1 MIRIILLFVFLFSAV
16 LTVPHDA
23 FAQTTNETVTVS
35 EIAISGN
42 SRVSDST
49 ISAYLPVRVGDAI
62 SEDSLDNAIDSLFAT
77 KLFNDVTINIE
88 GTRISIAVVENP
100 IVNRVNIEGN
110 DVLDD
115 ERLLA
120 ELDIQPRRVFTRKV
134 AVDATQKLLEIYR
147 LSGRYAAEITPQVIR
162 LDNNRV
168 DLIFE
173 VDEGPLIKVTS
184 ISFIGNETFSDFALR
199 QVISSRQVRWWAF
212 LSSVDKYDES
222 RLDYDA
228 RLLRQFYLGRGYAN
242 IQIKRA
248 QGGLLADRSG
258 FALTFEIDEGTRYK
272 LRDVSFTSQIT
283 DIDVSK
289 FRDDIPL
296 EKGDWYNVKGLEQ
309 GLLNVTNSLGNLGY
323 AFVDVR
329 PQVTP
334 DTDSNEL
341 DIEISI
347 GEGRK
352 NYIER
357 IEVVNNSRTRDTVI
371 RRELE
376 VVEGDPYNQLKLD
389 KSLRNIKNLGFFR
402 TVDISTVRGSAD
414 DQTIAKIN
422 VEEQSTGDFSIGVG
436 YSSLDK
442 STVSLGINER
452 NFLGSGRGLKFSTS
466 LSESRS
472 DYRLGL
478 TEPYF
483 LDRDLRGS
491 AEIFNQKVENS
502 TLTTKSTGVN
512 LGVAFDAADD
522 YYHRIGYELSSAD
535 STQSSTT
542 ATSLT
547 GEENKDL
554 LRSALSYTIGRST
567 LDNRFDP
574 TEGYLYEL
582 DETVSGL
589 GGDVTFMKTSVRAS
603 YFKPLNFNSFILGV
617 RGRAGF
623 VDGLGEKVTQSARFY
638 LGGRTVRGFDSSGI
652 GPRDTG
658 ANSAVGGNYMY
669 SATAEIVSS
678 YGLSEDLGVRW
689 TVFSDI
695 GSVWDTDYPS
705 GVTGAND
712 DSLRQSVGVGFL
724 WDTAVGPLTFYWADA
739 VSKTS
744 HDQLKRFQFNI
755 GTRL

>member
-242 IQIKRA
+242 IEIKRA

-705 GVTGAND
+705 DVTGAND

-724 WDTAVGPLTFYWADA
+724 WDTAVGPLKFYWADA

>member
-199 QVISSRQVRWWAF
+199 QVISSRQARWWAF

-242 IQIKRA
+242 IEIKRA

-483 LDRDLRGS
+483 LDRDLRSS
-491 AEIFNQKVENS
+491 AEIFNQKLENS

-554 LRSALSYTIGRST
+554 LRSALTYTIGRST

>member
-16 LTVPHDA
+16 LTVPYDA
-23 FAQTTNETVTVS
+23 FAQTSNETVTVS

-422 VEEQSTGDFSIGVG
+422 VEEQSTGDFSIGFG

-491 AEIFNQKVENS
+491 AEIFNQKLENS

-522 YYHRIGYELSSAD
+522 YYHRIGYELSSAN

-739 VSKTS
+739 VSKS
-744 HDQLKRFQFNI
+744 SNDQLKRFQFNI

>member
-88 GTRISIAVVENP
+88 GTRISIVVVENP

-242 IQIKRA
+242 IEIKRA

-272 LRDVSFTSQIT
+272 LRDVNFTSQIT

-296 EKGDWYNVKGLEQ
+296 QKGDWYNVKGLEQ

-442 STVSLGINER
+442 STVSLGVNER

-491 AEIFNQKVENS
+491 AEIFNQKLENS

-739 VSKTS
+739 VSKSS

>member
-1 MIRIILLFVFLFSAV
+1 MFSAV

-491 AEIFNQKVENS
+491 AEIFNQKLENS

-695 GSVWDTDYPS
+695 GSVWETDYPS

>member
-1 MIRIILLFVFLFSAV
+1 MFSAV

-357 IEVVNNSRTRDTVI
+357 IEVVNNSRTRETVI

-466 LSESRS
+466 LSENRS

-491 AEIFNQKVENS
+491 AEIFNQRVENS

-512 LGVAFDAADD
+512 LGAAFDAADG

-739 VSKTS
+739 VSKSS

>member
-199 QVISSRQVRWWAF
+199 QVISSRQERWWAF

-242 IQIKRA
+242 IEIKRA

-491 AEIFNQKVENS
+491 AEIFNQKLENS

-739 VSKTS
+739 VSKSS

>member
-422 VEEQSTGDFSIGVG
+422 VEEQSTGDFSVGVG

-512 LGVAFDAADD
+512 LGAAFDAADG

-739 VSKTS
+739 VSKSS

>member
-258 FALTFEIDEGTRYK
+258 FALTFEIDEGKRYK
-272 LRDVSFTSQIT
+272 LRDVNFTSQIT

-402 TVDISTVRGSAD
+402 TVDISTVRGTAD

-452 NFLGSGRGLKFSTS
+452 NFLGSGRGLKFSSS

-478 TEPYF
+478 SEPYF
-483 LDRDLRGS
+483 LDRDLHGS
-491 AEIFNQKVENS
+491 AEIFNEKLESS

-638 LGGRTVRGFDSSGI
+638 LGGRTVRGFDSSGV

-658 ANSAVGGNYMY
+658 VNSAVGGNYMY

-724 WDTAVGPLTFYWADA
+724 WDTAVGPLTFYWADV
-739 VSKTS
+739 VSKSS

>member
-452 NFLGSGRGLKFSTS
+452 NFLGSGRGLKFSTL

-491 AEIFNQKVENS
+491 AEIFNQKLENS

>member
-638 LGGRTVRGFDSSGI
+638 LGGRTVRGFDSSGV

-658 ANSAVGGNYMY
+658 VNSAVGGNYMY

-739 VSKTS
+739 VSKSS

>member
-184 ISFIGNETFSDFALR
+184 ISFIGNEAFSDFALR

-739 VSKTS
+739 VSKTT

>member
-1 MIRIILLFVFLFSAV
+1 MIRIMLLFVFLFSAV

-49 ISAYLPVRVGDAI
+49 ISAYLPVRVGDTI

-120 ELDIQPRRVFTRKV
+120 ELGIQPRRVFTRKV

-184 ISFIGNETFSDFALR
+184 ISFIGNETFSDFVLR
-199 QVISSRQVRWWAF
+199 QVISSRQARWWAF

-228 RLLRQFYLGRGYAN
+228 RVLRQFYLGRGYAN
-242 IQIKRA
+242 IEIKRA

-389 KSLRNIKNLGFFR
+389 KSLRNIKNLGFFS

-414 DQTIAKIN
+414 DQTITKIN

-442 STVSLGINER
+442 STVSLGVNER

-478 TEPYF
+478 AEPYF

-491 AEIFNQKVENS
+491 AEIFNQKLENS

-582 DETVSGL
+582 NETVSGL

-695 GSVWDTDYPS
+695 GSVWETDYPS

-739 VSKTS
+739 VSKSS
-744 HDQLKRFQFNI
+744 HDQPKRFQFNI

>member
-452 NFLGSGRGLKFSTS
+452 NFLGAGRGLKFSTS

-491 AEIFNQKVENS
+491 AEIFNQRVENS

-512 LGVAFDAADD
+512 LGAAFDAADG

>member
-1 MIRIILLFVFLFSAV
+1 MFSAV

-242 IQIKRA
+242 IEIKRA

-512 LGVAFDAADD
+512 LGAAFDAADG

>member
-242 IQIKRA
+242 IEIKRA

-491 AEIFNQKVENS
+491 AEIFNQKLENS

>member
-242 IQIKRA
+242 IEIKRA

-705 GVTGAND
+705 DVTGAND

>member
-1 MIRIILLFVFLFSAV
+1 MIRIMLLFVFLFSAV
-16 LTVPHDA
+16 LTVPHVA

-49 ISAYLPVRVGDAI
+49 ISAYLTIRIGDAI

-77 KLFNDVTINIE
+77 KLFNDVAINIE

-147 LSGRYAAEITPQVIR
+147 LSGRYAAEITPQIIR

-184 ISFIGNETFSDFALR
+184 ISFIGNEAFSDFALR
-199 QVISSRQVRWWAF
+199 QIISSRQVRWWAF

-228 RLLRQFYLGRGYAN
+228 QLLRQFYLGRGYAN
-242 IQIKRA
+242 VEIKRA

-258 FALTFEIDEGTRYK
+258 FALTFEINEGTRYK

-289 FRDDIPL
+289 FRDDVPL
-296 EKGDWYNVKGLEQ
+296 EKGDWYNVRGLEQ
-309 GLLNVTNSLGNLGY
+309 GLLNITNSLGNLGY

-357 IEVVNNSRTRDTVI
+357 IEVVNNSRTKDSVV

-389 KSLRNIKNLGFFR
+389 KSLRNIKNLGFFS
-402 TVDISTVRGSAD
+402 TVDISTVQGSAD
-414 DQTIAKIN
+414 DQTIAKVN

-452 NFLGSGRGLKFSTS
+452 NFLGSGRGLRFSTS
-466 LSESRS
+466 LSQSRT

-483 LDRDLRGS
+483 LGRDLLGS
-491 AEIFNQKVENS
+491 AEIFNQKIENS
-502 TLTTKSTGVN
+502 TVTTKSTGVN

-535 STQSSTT
+535 SSQSSTT

-582 DETVSGL
+582 DETFSGL

-638 LGGRTVRGFDSSGI
+638 LGGRAVRGFDSSGI

-658 ANSAVGGNYMY
+658 ANTAVGGNYMY
-669 SATAEIVSS
+669 SATAEVVSS
-678 YGLSEDLGVRW
+678 YGLSEDLGIRW
-689 TVFSDI
+689 TVFSDL
-695 GSVWDTDYPS
+695 GSVWDTDYSS

-712 DSLRQSVGVGFL
+712 DSVRQSVGVGFL

-739 VSKTS
+739 VSKSS

>member
-23 FAQTTNETVTVS
+23 VAQTTNETVTVS

-199 QVISSRQVRWWAF
+199 QVISSRQERWWAF

-242 IQIKRA
+242 IEIKRA

-402 TVDISTVRGSAD
+402 TVDISTNRGSAD

-483 LDRDLRGS
+483 LDRDLRSS
-491 AEIFNQKVENS
+491 AEIFNQKLENS

-554 LRSALSYTIGRST
+554 LRSALTYTIGRST

-652 GPRDTG
+652 GPLDTG
-658 ANSAVGGNYMY
+658 TNSAVGGNYMY

-739 VSKTS
+739 VSKSS

>member
-23 FAQTTNETVTVS
+23 VAQTTNETVTVS

-212 LSSVDKYDES
+212 LSSSDKYDES

-228 RLLRQFYLGRGYAN
+228 QLLRQFYLGRGYAN
-242 IQIKRA
+242 IEIKRA

-272 LRDVSFTSQIT
+272 LRNVSFTSQIT
-283 DIDVSK
+283 DINVSK

-483 LDRDLRGS
+483 LDRDLHGS
-491 AEIFNQKVENS
+491 AEIFNQRLENS
-502 TLTTKSTGVN
+502 TLTTKTTGVN

-589 GGDVTFMKTSVRAS
+589 GGDVTFVKTSVRAS
-603 YFKPLNFNSFILGV
+603 YFKPLSFNSLILGV

-658 ANSAVGGNYMY
+658 TNSAVGGNYMY

-739 VSKTS
+739 VSKSS

>member
-491 AEIFNQKVENS
+491 AEIFNQKLENS

>member
-23 FAQTTNETVTVS
+23 VAQTTNETVTVS

-199 QVISSRQVRWWAF
+199 QVISSRQARWWAF

-242 IQIKRA
+242 IEIKRA

-414 DQTIAKIN
+414 NQTIAKIN

-466 LSESRS
+466 LSESRK

-483 LDRDLRGS
+483 IDRDLSGS
-491 AEIFNQKVENS
+491 AEIFNQERENS
-502 TLTTKSTGVN
+502 TITTKSTGVN

-582 DETVSGL
+582 DETISGL

-603 YFKPLNFNSFILGV
+603 YFKPLNFNSFNLGV

-652 GPRDTG
+652 GPLDTG
-658 ANSAVGGNYMY
+658 TNSAVGGNYMY

-724 WDTAVGPLTFYWADA
+724 WDTAIGPLTFYWADA
-739 VSKTS
+739 VSKSS

>member
-23 FAQTTNETVTVS
+23 VAQTTNETVTVS

-199 QVISSRQVRWWAF
+199 QVISSRQARWWAF

-242 IQIKRA
+242 IEIKRA

-483 LDRDLRGS
+483 LDRDLRSS
-491 AEIFNQKVENS
+491 AEIFNQKLENS

-554 LRSALSYTIGRST
+554 LRSALTYTIGRST

-724 WDTAVGPLTFYWADA
+724 WDTAIGPLTFYWADA
-739 VSKTS
+739 VSKSS

>member
-242 IQIKRA
+242 IEIKRA

-422 VEEQSTGDFSIGVG
+422 VEEQPTGDFSIGVG

-442 STVSLGINER
+442 STVSLGVNER

-483 LDRDLRGS
+483 LDRDLHGS
-491 AEIFNQKVENS
+491 AEIFNEKLENS
-502 TLTTKSTGVN
+502 TLTSKSTGVN

-658 ANSAVGGNYMY
+658 SNSAVGGNYMY

-739 VSKTS
+739 VSKSS

>member
-1 MIRIILLFVFLFSAV
+1 MFSAV

>member
-23 FAQTTNETVTVS
+23 VAQTTNETVTVS

-199 QVISSRQVRWWAF
+199 QVISSRQARWWAF

-242 IQIKRA
+242 IEIKRA

-491 AEIFNQKVENS
+491 AEIFNQRLENS

-554 LRSALSYTIGRST
+554 LRSALTYTIGRST

>member
-452 NFLGSGRGLKFSTS
+452 NFLGSGRGLKFSSS

-478 TEPYF
+478 SEPYF
-483 LDRDLRGS
+483 LDRDLHGS
-491 AEIFNQKVENS
+491 AEIFNEKLENS

-554 LRSALSYTIGRST
+554 LRSALTYTIGRST

-638 LGGRTVRGFDSSGI
+638 LGGRTVRGFDSTGI
-652 GPRDTG
+652 GPHDTG

>member
-16 LTVPHDA
+16 LTVPHGA

-491 AEIFNQKVENS
+491 AEIFNQKAENS

-739 VSKTS
+739 VSKS
-744 HDQLKRFQFNI
+744 SNDQLKRFQFNI

>member
-42 SRVSDST
+42 NRVSDST
-49 ISAYLPVRVGDAI
+49 INAYLPVRVGDAI

-184 ISFIGNETFSDFALR
+184 ISFIGNEIFSDFALR

-242 IQIKRA
+242 IEIKRA

-258 FALTFEIDEGTRYK
+258 FALTFEIDEGARYK
-272 LRDVSFTSQIT
+272 LRDVNFTSQIT

-329 PQVTP
+329 PKVTP

-389 KSLRNIKNLGFFR
+389 KSLRNIKNLGFFS

-442 STVSLGINER
+442 STVSLGVNER

-491 AEIFNQKVENS
+491 AEIFNQKLGNS
-502 TLTTKSTGVN
+502 TVTTKSTGVN

-542 ATSLT
+542 ATALT

-603 YFKPLNFNSFILGV
+603 YFKPVNFNSFILGV

-724 WDTAVGPLTFYWADA
+724 WDTAVGPLTFFWADA
-739 VSKTS
+739 VSKSS

>member
-23 FAQTTNETVTVS
+23 VAQTTNETVTVS

-242 IQIKRA
+242 IEIKRA

-389 KSLRNIKNLGFFR
+389 KSLQNIKNLGFFR

-483 LDRDLRGS
+483 LDRDLRSS
-491 AEIFNQKVENS
+491 AEIFNQKLENS

-739 VSKTS
+739 VSKS
-744 HDQLKRFQFNI
+744 SNDQLKRFQFNI

>member
-23 FAQTTNETVTVS
+23 VAQTTNETVTVS

-199 QVISSRQVRWWAF
+199 QVISSRQERWWAF

-242 IQIKRA
+242 IEIKRA

-389 KSLRNIKNLGFFR
+389 KSLQNIKNLGFFR

-483 LDRDLRGS
+483 LDRDLRSS
-491 AEIFNQKVENS
+491 AEIFNQKLENS

-739 VSKTS
+739 VSKSS

>member
-491 AEIFNQKVENS
+491 AEIFNQRLENS

>member
-1 MIRIILLFVFLFSAV
+1 MIRIMLLFVFLFSAV

-35 EIAISGN
+35 QIVISGN
-42 SRVSDST
+42 NRVSDST

-120 ELDIQPRRVFTRKV
+120 ELDIKPRRVFTRKV

-147 LSGRYAAEITPQVIR
+147 LSGRYAAEVTPKVIR

-199 QVISSRQVRWWAF
+199 QVISSRQVRWWSF

-228 RLLRQFYLGRGYAN
+228 QLLRQFYLGRGYAN
-242 IQIKRA
+242 IDIKRV
-248 QGGLLADRSG
+248 QGGLLPDRSG
-258 FALTFEIDEGTRYK
+258 FALVFEVNEGTRYK
-272 LRDVSFTSQIT
+272 LRDISFTSQIT
-283 DIDVSK
+283 DIDVTP

-296 EKGDWYNVKGLEQ
+296 EKGDWYDVKGLEQ

-329 PQVTP
+329 PEINI
-334 DTDSNEL
+334 DSDGDEL

-357 IEVVNNSRTRDTVI
+357 IEVVNNSRTKDSVI
-371 RRELE
+371 RREFE
-376 VVEGDPYNQLKLD
+376 IVEGDPYNKLKLD
-389 KSLRNIKNLGFFR
+389 KSVRNVKNLGFFR
-402 TVDISTVRGSAD
+402 TVDIETTRGSTD

-422 VEEQSTGDFSIGVG
+422 VEEESTGDFSIGVG

-452 NFLGSGRGLKFSTS
+452 NFLGSGRGLKFATS
-466 LSESRS
+466 LSESRA

-478 TEPYF
+478 IEPYF
-483 LDRDLRGS
+483 LDRNMRGS
-491 AEIFNQKVENS
+491 AELFNQRLEND

-512 LGVAFDAADD
+512 LGMAFDAADD
-522 YYHRIGYELSSAD
+522 YYHRIGYELSSAE
-535 STQSSTT
+535 STQSSST

-554 LRSALSYTIGRST
+554 LRSSVTYNIGRST
-567 LDNRFDP
+567 LDNKADP

-582 DETVSGL
+582 NETVSGL
-589 GGDVTFMKTSVRAS
+589 GGDVTYMKTSVRAS

-617 RGRAGF
+617 RGSAGF
-623 VDGLGEKVTQSARFY
+623 VDGLGEKVTQSSRFY
-638 LGGRTVRGFDSSGI
+638 LGGRSVRGFDTGGI

-658 ANSAVGGNYMY
+658 VDSSVGGNYMY
-669 SATAEIVSS
+669 AATAEIVSGF
-678 YGLSEDLGVRW
+678 GLSEDLGVRW
-689 TVFSDI
+689 TVFTDI
-695 GSVWDTDYPS
+695 GSIWDTDYPS
-705 GVTGAND
+705 GVTGAD
-712 DSLRQSVGVGFL
+712 DDTMRQSVGAGFL
-724 WDTAVGPLTFYWADA
+724 WDTAIGPLTFYWADA
-739 VSKTS
+739 VSKSS
-744 HDQLKRFQFNI
+744 HDKVKRFQFNI

>member
-1 MIRIILLFVFLFSAV
+1 LFSAV

-512 LGVAFDAADD
+512 LGAAFDAADG

>member
-1 MIRIILLFVFLFSAV
+1 MMRIILLFVFLLSAV

-23 FAQTTNETVTVS
+23 FAQTSNETVTVS

-49 ISAYLPVRVGDAI
+49 INAYLPVRVGDAI

-120 ELDIQPRRVFTRKV
+120 ELDIQPRRIFTRKV

-242 IQIKRA
+242 IEIKRA

-483 LDRDLRGS
+483 LDRDLHGS
-491 AEIFNQKVENS
+491 AEIFNQRLENS
-502 TLTTKSTGVN
+502 TLTTKTTGVN

-589 GGDVTFMKTSVRAS
+589 GGDVTFVKTSVRAS
-603 YFKPLNFNSFILGV
+603 YFKPLSFNSFILGV

-658 ANSAVGGNYMY
+658 TNSAVGGNYMY

-695 GSVWDTDYPS
+695 GSVWDVDYQS

-712 DSLRQSVGVGFL
+712 DLLRQSVGVGFL
-724 WDTAVGPLTFYWADA
+724 WDTAIGPLTFYWADA
-739 VSKTS
+739 VSKSS

>member
-1 MIRIILLFVFLFSAV
+1 MIRIMLLFVFLFSAI
-16 LTVPHDA
+16 LTVPHDV

-49 ISAYLPVRVGDAI
+49 IGAYLPVRVGDAI

-77 KLFNDVTINIE
+77 QLFNDVTINIE

-110 DVLDD
+110 DALDD
-115 ERLLA
+115 EKLLA
-120 ELDIQPRRVFTRKV
+120 ELNIQPRRVFTRKV

-184 ISFIGNETFSDFALR
+184 ISFIGNDTFSDFALR
-199 QVISSRQVRWWAF
+199 QVISSRPVRWWSF

-228 RLLRQFYLGRGYAN
+228 QLLRQFYLGRGYAN
-242 IQIKRA
+242 VDIKRV
-248 QGGLLADRSG
+248 QGGLLPNRSG
-258 FALTFEIDEGTRYK
+258 FALTFEINEGARYK
-272 LRDVSFTSQIT
+272 LRNVSFTSQIT
-283 DIDVSK
+283 DIDISL
-289 FRDDIPL
+289 FHDDIPL
-296 EKGDWYNVKGLEQ
+296 EKGDWYDVKGVEQ
-309 GLLNVTNSLGNLGY
+309 GLLNITNSLGNLGY

-329 PQVTP
+329 PEINT
-334 DTDSNEL
+334 DTGGDEL
-341 DIEISI
+341 DIKISI

-357 IEVVNNSRTRDTVI
+357 IEVVNNSRTRDSVV
-371 RRELE
+371 RREFE
-376 VVEGDPYNQLKLD
+376 IVEGDPYNQLKLD
-389 KSLRNIKNLGFFR
+389 KSVRNVKNLGFFR
-402 TVDISTVRGSAD
+402 TVDIETTRGSTD
-414 DQTIAKIN
+414 DQTVAKIN
-422 VEEQSTGDFSIGVG
+422 VEEESTGDFSIGVG

-452 NFLGSGRGLKFSTS
+452 NFLGSGRGLKFATS

-472 DYRLGL
+472 DYRIGL

-483 LDRDLRGS
+483 LDRDMRGS
-491 AEIFNQKVENS
+491 AELFNQSLEND
-502 TLTTKSTGVN
+502 TLTTKSTGFN
-512 LGVAFDAADD
+512 LGMAFDAADN
-522 YYHRIGYELSSAD
+522 YYHRIGYELSSTE
-535 STQSSTT
+535 STQSSST

-547 GEENKDL
+547 GEENKEQ
-554 LRSALSYTIGRST
+554 LRSSVTYKIGRST
-567 LDNRFDP
+567 LDNRADP
-574 TEGYLYEL
+574 TEGHLYEL
-582 DETVSGL
+582 NETVSGL
-589 GGDVTFMKTSVRAS
+589 GGDVTYMKTSVRAS

-623 VDGLGEKVTQSARFY
+623 VDGLGEKVTQSSRFY
-638 LGGRTVRGFDSSGI
+638 LGGRAVRGFDTGGI

-658 ANSAVGGNYMY
+658 VDSSVGGNYMY
-669 SATAEIVSS
+669 AATAEVVSG

-689 TVFSDI
+689 TVFTDI

-705 GVTGAND
+705 GVTGAD
-712 DSLRQSVGVGFL
+712 DDTMRQSVGAGFL
-724 WDTAVGPLTFYWADA
+724 WDTAIGPLTFYWADA
-739 VSKTS
+739 VSKSS
-744 HDQLKRFQFNI
+744 HDKVKRFQFNI

>member
-1 MIRIILLFVFLFSAV
+1 MFSTV

-199 QVISSRQVRWWAF
+199 QVISSRQERWWAF

-242 IQIKRA
+242 IEIKRA

-483 LDRDLRGS
+483 LDRDLRSS
-491 AEIFNQKVENS
+491 AEIFNQKLENS

-554 LRSALSYTIGRST
+554 LRSALTYTIGRST

-638 LGGRTVRGFDSSGI
+638 LGGRTVRGFASSGI

-658 ANSAVGGNYMY
+658 ANSSVGGNYMY

-739 VSKTS
+739 VSKSS

>member
-242 IQIKRA
+242 IEIKRA

-389 KSLRNIKNLGFFR
+389 KSLRNIKNLGFFS

-491 AEIFNQKVENS
+491 AEIFNQKLENS

-705 GVTGAND
+705 GVTGANG

-739 VSKTS
+739 VSKSS